1 MSTTSPGSPGPSRG
15 RSAALPSAVVARL
28 RSYRLATSSR
38 VTGRREGG
46 HRSTRHGHSL
56 EFADQRPYVAGDDPR
71 TLDLAASRR
80 HGRLLVRVHE
90 AEDETSLRVV
100 VDASRSM
107 AFGGKLDVA
116 TDLAR
121 ALAHVAAHGGDR
133 MRVVAAGHG
142 GAVTA
147 SPWVRGASAEHALGP
162 TLDAVDQAVPDAEVA
177 PGPAALLAAIGR
189 ARGEGPTGPVVLV
202 SDLLVADWSAVLHA
216 IGTGPGRA
224 VLVHLLGREDREPEL
239 DGDLDLVD
247 AETGEVVSIAATDR
261 VLADHARALAAWQAD
276 VAAEAVRRGIAVVAA
291 DDRDDVA
298 DLVSVGLHR
307 AGLVA

>member
-1 MSTTSPGSPGPSRG
+1 MIAGPDPRG
-15 RSAALPSAVVARL
+15 TARAPDLPLPPAVVARL
-28 RSYRLATSSR
+28 RSHRLGTAAR
-38 VTGRREGG
+38 VTGSREGA

-107 AFGGKLDVA
+107 SFGGKVAAA

-133 MRVVAAGHG
+133 LRVVVAGHRG
-142 GAVTA
+142 EVRA

-162 TLDAVDQAVPDAEVA
+162 TLAAVDRSEPDAEDA
-177 PGPAALLAAIGR
+177 PGPAALVAAIGR

-202 SDLLVADWSAVLHA
+202 SDLLVADWPAVLHA
-216 IGTGPGRA
+216 LGTGPGRA
-224 VLVHLLGREDREPEL
+224 VLVHLLGREDLEPDL

-247 AETGEVVSIAATDR
+247 AETGEVLPIAATDR

-276 VAAEAVRRGIAVVAA
+276 VAAEAARRGVAVVAA

-298 DLVSVGLHR
+298 DLVTLELRRV
-307 AGLVA
+307 GLVA